1 LNSHI
6 KIAGLGKSFAHKQVP
21 VIAFEN
27 IDLDIRH
34 GEFVAIVGP
43 SGCGKTSLLR
53 IIAGLDQQSNGRVE
67 LEKNH
72 QGKESQVGMI
82 FQEHGLFPWMSLWKN
97 IKFVLENNPRVD
109 KKDVSNISDSFIKK
123 VGLEKFAQYFPH
135 QVSGGMRQRVTVARS
150 FANNPDIL
158 LMDEPF
164 VYLDYQSRL
173 SLHVLLKE
181 LWKETKKTIL
191 FVTHDIE
198 EAVLLANRVVVLS
211 AGPARIRE
219 QFEINLDDSSDLLE
233 KRKTSEFRDTVNSII
248 DLIRFD
254 LKL

>member
-1 LNSHI
+1 MSSHI
-6 KIAGLGKSFAHKQVP
+6 KISGLSKCFEYKQTP

-27 IDLDIRH
+27 IDLDIKY

-53 IIAGLDQQSNGRVE
+53 IIAGLDQQSSGTVE
-67 LEKNH
+67 LEKSH
-72 QGKESQVGMI
+72 QETASQVGMI
-82 FQEHGLFPWMSLWKN
+82 FQEHGLFPWMNLLSN
-97 IKFVLENNPRVD
+97 IKFILENNPQIEKQGV
-109 KKDVSNISDSFIKK
+109 KIISKSFLKK
-123 VGLEKFAQYFPH
+123 VGLEKFAHYYPH
-135 QVSGGMRQRVTVARS
+135 QVSGGMRQRISVARS

-173 SLHVLLKE
+173 LLHELLIK
-181 LWKETKKTIL
+181 LWAETKKTIL

-198 EAVLLANRVVVLS
+198 EAVLLANRVIVLS
-211 AGPARIRE
+211 AGPASIRE
-219 QFEINLDDSSDLLE
+219 QFNINLDSSLGLME
-233 KRKTSEFRDTVNSII
+233 KRKSSEFREAVNSII